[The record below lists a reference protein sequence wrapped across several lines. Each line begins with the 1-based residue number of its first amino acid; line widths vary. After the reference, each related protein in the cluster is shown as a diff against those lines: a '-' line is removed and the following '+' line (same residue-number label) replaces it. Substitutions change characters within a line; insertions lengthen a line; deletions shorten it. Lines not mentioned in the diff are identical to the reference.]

1 MFEKIKNT
9 FRQKISSGAT
19 APDSRAGASD
29 GMAPSMPADI
39 LRSFGIRNG
48 SYDNTYPSI
57 SRIAE
62 AVAEIPFIAID
73 KNGKEVAN
81 ANVVNVLER
90 PNKQMSGTDFRETLM
105 TMLLVHPKVY
115 LLAWRKVGTHY
126 EPGGNITE
134 QNFGGLTFL
143 EGVHERIYDGKS
155 TYSVAGKTYT
165 EQEVLSL
172 SLSINPYNL
181 AEGYSPSVA
190 SKKWATVDDFIV
202 EFQAAQFRNGGTPA
216 GMFSIEGT
224 EDQFNATVD
233 LLVAKTQGVR
243 NSNNVVYIHRPPM
256 RGGEKSPAQVEWT
269 PIAQTNK
276 DMTLEAVYKQSN
288 QKIESVF
295 GVPDEVRGHLQNSN
309 YASAEVADYI
319 FSRRVIYPKLVK
331 ICSKLTHEL
340 NRITGGMGYALSFN
354 YRPPMLTDTRK
365 LQAEALK
372 TMMDAGFTAETA
384 VEALQLPESYKVL
397 KKEKMEV
404 KDKGGVAGALAAAEP
419 IATTRLCPKGG
430 TPDGIRARRSAS
442 GQVKT
447 KEDLTDAGLIEAYDH
462 LINATV
468 ERVTEELPDLLEDV
482 ESLEDKID
490 ALEERLLAD
499 YQNEPSFQE
508 ARTEVAQNLTRI
520 ATEQMTTVNQDIS
533 IQLDESINYQAERVV
548 SALMADGFIERDLY
562 DSFRAL
568 ALTVLNKT
576 ALIIYNAEED
586 ASLADEL
593 TKIKEQDYYRAVRFS
608 FTEQQLVRS
617 FVSQQMWEWAA
628 DDYQFSAKKEWCVS
642 PLSPAPCEE
651 CLRIN
656 GEIVPLTAT
665 FSNGKKF
672 PPAHPNC
679 YCYLKYYAERKSIT
693 PYKIA
698 CPKCGRF
705 LMDTNCAEID
715 KMICPNTKCKARLTV
730 LANGDGW
737 SVKEI
742 AEEEQD
748 A

>member
-9 FRQKISSGAT
+9 FRQKISSGVS
-19 APDSRAGASD
+19 APDSRAGASE
-29 GMAPSMPADI
+29 GVAPSIGADI

-73 KNGKEVAN
+73 KNGKEVAG
-81 ANVVNVLER
+81 ANVINVLEH
-90 PNKQMSGTDFRETLM
+90 PNKQMSGTDFRETLT

-224 EDQFNATVD
+224 EEQFNATVD
-233 LLVAKTQGVR
+233 LLIAKTQGVR

-319 FSRRVIYPKLVK
+319 FSRRVVYPKLVK

-397 KKEKMEV
+397 KKEKAEA
-404 KDKGGVAGALAAAEP
+404 KDKGGAADAPAAVEP
-419 IATTRLCPKGG
+419 ISEH
-430 TPDGIRARRSAS
+430 RRSQTAQS
-442 GQVKT
+442 RLKPYDKPSERTKT
-447 KEDLTDAGLIEAYDH
+447 KEELTDTGLIEAYDH

-468 ERVTEELPDLLEDV
+468 ERVAAELPDLLANV
-482 ESLEDKID
+482 EGLEDKINV
-490 ALEERLLAD
+490 LEEQLLAE

-508 ARTEVAQNLTRI
+508 VRSEIEQNLARI
-520 ATEQMTTVNQDIS
+520 ATEQTATVNQDLS

-548 SALMADGFIERDLY
+548 SALTVDGFIERDLY

-576 ALIIYNAEED
+576 ALIIYNTQED
-586 ASLADEL
+586 VDLEDEL
-593 TKIKEQDYYRAVRFS
+593 AKIKAQEYYRAVRFG

-693 PYKIA
+693 LYKIA

-715 KMICPNTKCKARLTV
+715 KMICPNTKCKARLKI

-737 SVKEI
+737 RVKEI
-742 AEEEQD
+742 AEEQD